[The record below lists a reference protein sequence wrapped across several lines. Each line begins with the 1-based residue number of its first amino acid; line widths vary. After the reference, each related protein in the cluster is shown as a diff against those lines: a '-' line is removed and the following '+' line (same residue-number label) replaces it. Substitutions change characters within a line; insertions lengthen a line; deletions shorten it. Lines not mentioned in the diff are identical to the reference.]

1 MGKAAAKRQPVE
13 TVTTNDA
20 TSATVAAAKVRARV
34 TTLAANAYRSTTGS
48 ANSYTKGTAAADEIR
63 PPLKW
68 AGGKRWLVPK
78 LRELYAPYRN
88 RRLVEPLCGGL
99 AVALGLQPRRALLN
113 DISPH
118 ASNFYRRLKAGFT
131 ITLEMRND
139 ERLYYRY
146 RERFNLL
153 VAQGAADSLEAAALF
168 YFLNRTGYNGLCRF
182 NSRGEFNV
190 PFGRYTTINYVR
202 DFACYRSAFARW
214 TFSSKDFA
222 HLPLHPDDFVYADPP
237 YDVVFTRYAKEDFG
251 WDDQVR
257 LADFLAAHRGPVV
270 LSNQAT
276 ERIVEL
282 YERRGFALSFMPAP
296 RRISCKD
303 RKPALEVL
311 ATRNL

>member
-1 MGKAAAKRQPVE
+1 MVTANGRVASTEEARE
-13 TVTTNDA
+13 T
-20 TSATVAAAKVRARV
+20 
-34 TTLAANAYRSTTGS
+34 L
-48 ANSYTKGTAAADEIR
+48 R

-68 AGGKRWLVPK
+68 AGGKRWLVPR
-78 LRELYAPYRN
+78 LRELYASYRD

-99 AVALGLQPRRALLN
+99 AIALGLRPNRALLN

-118 ASNFYRRLKAGFT
+118 ASNFYLRLKRGFRT
-131 ITLEMRND
+131 KLAMRND

-146 RERFNLL
+146 RERFNRLI
-153 VAQGAADSLEAAALF
+153 ADGRAESDEAAALF

-202 DFACYRSAFARW
+202 DFAEYRTTFARW
-214 TFSSKDFA
+214 TFANTDFA
-222 HLPLHPDDFVYADPP
+222 DLPLAADDFVYADPP
-237 YDVVFTRYAKEDFG
+237 YDVEFTRYAKEDFG
-251 WDDQVR
+251 WADQVR
-257 LADFLAAHRGPVV
+257 LAEFLARHRGPVA

-282 YERRGFALSFMPAP
+282 YDRLNFTLSFLQGP
-296 RRISCKD
+296 RRISCRE